1 MINLKQFKHGLLPAL
16 LIHLSIG
23 FVYSWSVLA
32 KYIAIDFGMS
42 EFKIQF
48 AFSIAIFVLGMSAA
62 FGGKLVE
69 RNIKLSALMS
79 MICFIL
85 GLYITII
92 STNIQS
98 YILLLF
104 GYGIL
109 MGIGLGIGYI
119 TPIKT
124 LILWFPKNK
133 GFATGCA
140 VTGFGLAS
148 SIASPLLNK
157 YIPIYGVSMSVM
169 VLSMIY
175 FIMLLSATILIKKPS
190 TIVPLDSEDIK
201 IKDII
206 SDKNFILIWI
216 IMFINILCGISVIS
230 YSLKL
235 MNNTQYEYLYWI
247 VLLFM
252 GILNGSGRL
261 LIAWASDYLANRTR
275 IFLIMFLI
283 ACLSSLY
290 CMVSNNW
297 FVIASFILIISAI
310 YGGGFSC
317 LPLVINEKF
326 GITHLSQ
333 IHGLALT
340 AWAFAGL
347 LSNPLMGLIESVGH
361 SFTTLFF
368 TIVISLYSIGFIIA
382 FKLQINKK

>member
-1 MINLKQFKHGLLPAL
+1 MINLQQFKHGLLPAL

-23 FVYSWSVLA
+23 FVYSWTVLA

-42 EFKIQF
+42 EFSIQF

-62 FGGKLVE
+62 FGGKIVE
-69 RNIKLSALMS
+69 NNIKLSAILS
-79 MICFIL
+79 MFCFVL
-85 GLYITII
+85 GLCNTAVA
-92 STNIQS
+92 THVHS
-98 YILLLF
+98 YTLLIF

-157 YIPIYGVSMSVM
+157 YIPIYGVS
-169 VLSMIY
+169 LCITILGMIY
-175 FIMLLSATILIKKPS
+175 FIMMLVATILIKKPS
-190 TIVPLDSEDIK
+190 DLIVIEKDNMPIK
-201 IKDII
+201 NLIRNR
-206 SDKNFILIWI
+206 NFVSIWI

-235 MNNTQYEYLYWI
+235 MENTQYEHLYWI
-247 VLLFM
+247 VLLLM
-252 GILNGSGRL
+252 GFLNGGGRL
-261 LIAWASDYLANRTR
+261 LISWASDFLANRTR

-283 ACLSSLY
+283 ASVASFY
-290 CMVSNNW
+290 CMMLDNW
-297 FVIASFILIISAI
+297 YVKAGFILIISAI

-326 GITHLSQ
+326 GIENLSQ
-333 IHGLALT
+333 IHGITLT
-340 AWAFAGL
+340 SWAFAGL
-347 LSNPLMGLIESVGH
+347 LSNPLMGLIESFGRG
-361 SFTTLFF
+361 FIFF
-368 TIVISLYSIGFIIA
+368 FLMVAMLYSLGYLIA
-382 FKLQINKK
+382 FKLQSNKK